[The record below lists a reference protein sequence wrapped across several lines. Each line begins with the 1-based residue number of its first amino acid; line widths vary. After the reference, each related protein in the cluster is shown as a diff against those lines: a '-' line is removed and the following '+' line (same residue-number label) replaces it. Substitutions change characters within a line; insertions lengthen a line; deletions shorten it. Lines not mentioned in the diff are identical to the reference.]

1 MRLTLICVKS
11 FKHPWSFNQ
20 QHCSLRY
27 NLNHMNPNP
36 IYIISTC
43 IYRRTRTTYLIC
55 YKVCVN
61 GCCMYTCNITF
72 FPFFLFFGLKEFT
85 IIHFMITRIK
95 MNVFAQNEVDR
106 SIKNIVFLSNKI
118 FSWKISLYEQ
128 WLNSLNSMFMVY
140 K

>member
-27 NLNHMNPNP
+27 NLNQMNPNP

-72 FPFFLFFGLKEFT
+72 FPFFSFFRFER
-85 IIHFMITRIK
+85 IHY
-95 MNVFAQNEVDR
+95 N
-106 SIKNIVFLSNKI
+106 
-118 FSWKISLYEQ
+118 SLYDYTNKNECVCAKRSWQ
-128 WLNSLNSMFMVY
+128 IYQEYSLFKQLNIFMKNFIIRAMIKFLKWHVHGL
-140 K
+140 